1 LCSND
6 IPLIA
11 QSRADFA
18 LFTQHCCV
26 FRAPAPFSSGEIGGR
41 PVQLDAFD
49 RKILTLLQKDSRM
62 PQRDI
67 GDAVHLSA
75 SAVNRRI
82 AAMEM
87 AGVIT
92 AYQAVVDPAKVGRPI
107 TVIAEVTV
115 ESERLDLLDAVKR
128 RLLACPGVQQ
138 LYYVTGEVDIVIILT
153 VADMD
158 EYQQLTR
165 QLFFFA
171 ESNVKSFRTMVAME
185 RSKVSL
191 AIGVE

>member
-1 LCSND
+1 LWPND
-6 IPLIA
+6 ILPTA
-11 QSRADFA
+11 QSGADFA
-18 LFTQHCCV
+18 LFTQRCCV
-26 FRAPAPFSSGEIGGR
+26 FRVPTPFSSGEVGGW

-49 RKILTLLQKDSRM
+49 RKILALLQQDSRM

-67 GDAVHLSA
+67 GEAVHLSA

-82 AAMEM
+82 AAMEA

-92 AYQAVVDPAKVGRPI
+92 AYQAVVDPTKVGRPI
-107 TVIAEVTV
+107 TIIVEVTV

-128 RLLACPGVQQ
+128 RLLACPEVQQ
-138 LYYVTGEVDIVIILT
+138 LYYVTGEADLVVIMS
-153 VADMD
+153 VADMA

-165 QLFFFA
+165 QLFFT
-171 ESNVKSFRTMVAME
+171 EGNVKSFRTMVAME

-191 AIGVE
+191 TVGVG